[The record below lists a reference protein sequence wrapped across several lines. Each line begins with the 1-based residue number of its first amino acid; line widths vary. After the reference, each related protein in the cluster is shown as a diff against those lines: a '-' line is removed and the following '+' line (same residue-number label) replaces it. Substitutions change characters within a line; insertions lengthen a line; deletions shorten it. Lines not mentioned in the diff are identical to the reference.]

1 MEADSVLRAFTE
13 HGVEHVKQNEP
24 LALHTTWRI
33 GGPAD
38 VFVHPHTVEELK
50 AAVWVAGQLGM
61 PWTVIGRGSNLLVR
75 DGGIRGLVVQLG
87 DRFGEIRI
95 EGTELTALAGRSAV
109 SAASIAVRNQ
119 LAGLEFA
126 TGIPGTVGGVV
137 MMNAGAHGGQVSDVL
152 SWADVMDGT
161 GEVRRMTKADLRFGY
176 RYSILKDVPGIVV
189 AACFQLAHGDGPAL
203 VQQVKAWS
211 QRRLRTQP
219 LSQPSC
225 GSVFRNP
232 PGAHAGHLIET
243 AGLKGLQKGGAQISE
258 KHANFI
264 VNVGGATAEDV
275 LWLIAHAQDTVQ
287 QLFGIPLE
295 TEVRVMGVAA
305 SGR

>member
-1 MEADSVLRAFTE
+1 MDADSVLRAFTE
-13 HGVEHVKQNEP
+13 RGVEHVKLNEP

-38 VFVHPHTVEELK
+38 VFVNPHTVEELRST
-50 AAVWVAGQLGM
+50 VSVARQLEV

-87 DRFGEIRI
+87 DRFGDIRVD
-95 EGTELTALAGRSAV
+95 GNELTALAGRSAV

-152 SWADVMDGT
+152 HWADVMDTAGNI
-161 GEVRRMTKADLRFGY
+161 RRLSKADLQFGY
-176 RYSILKDVPGIVV
+176 RYSILRDEPGIVV
-189 AACFQLAHGDGPAL
+189 AACFSLTAGDGAAL
-203 VQQVKAWS
+203 IEKVKTWS

-219 LSQPSC
+219 LSLPSC

-232 PGAHAGHLIET
+232 SGTHAGHLIEL
-243 AGLKGLQKGGAQISE
+243 AGLKGLQRGGAQISE

-264 VNVGGATAEDV
+264 VNIGGATAEDV

-287 QLFGIPLE
+287 QLFGISLE
-295 TEVRVMGVAA
+295 TEVRVMGDAA

>member
-1 MEADSVLRAFTE
+1 MDADSVMRAFTE
-13 HGVEHVKQNEP
+13 HGVEHIKLNEP

-38 VFVHPHTVEELK
+38 VFINPHTVEELRSAVS
-50 AAVWVAGQLGM
+50 AARQLEI

-87 DRFGEIRI
+87 DRFGDIRI
-95 EGTELTALAGRSAV
+95 DGTELTALAGRSAV

-126 TGIPGTVGGVV
+126 TGIPGTIGGVV

-152 SWADVMDGT
+152 NWADVMDAT
-161 GEVRRMTKADLRFGY
+161 GEVRRMSKTDLRFGY
-176 RYSILKDVPGIVV
+176 RYSTLKDEPGIVV
-189 AACFQLAHGDGPAL
+189 AACFSLTHGDGAAL
-203 VQQVKAWS
+203 VEKVKTWS

-219 LSQPSC
+219 LSLPSC

-232 PGAHAGHLIET
+232 PGSHAGHLIES
-243 AGLKGLQKGGAQISE
+243 AGLKGLRRGGAQISE

-275 LWLIAHAQDTVQ
+275 SWLIAHAQDTVQ
-287 QLFGIPLE
+287 QLFGISLE
-295 TEVRVMGVAA
+295 TEVRVMGEAA